1 MSNPVPSDP
10 KTTPASADPVDAPTS
25 GHPLH
30 EFWQKNSHAISLLCL
45 IVIIAILGK
54 NAFDF
59 YQTSRRQSIAADYA
73 AASTPEKLKA
83 FAASN
88 RGNEL
93 GGVANLRLA
102 DDAYAASNY
111 SLAVQLYQ
119 TAMESLKDEA
129 LLGRARLGIAVS
141 KVQGG
146 QSAEGETQLKALANE
161 AKQLK
166 PIRAEA
172 YYHLALLATTAGKTD
187 DATKYLD
194 LLNTLEPAGFWAQR
208 ALALRSTLPA
218 PAASTAAA
226 APEIKLPGKP

>member
-1 MSNPVPSDP
+1 M
-10 KTTPASADPVDAPTS
+10 A

-30 EFWQKNSHAISLLCL
+30 EFWLKNSRAISVFCV

-59 YQTSRRQSIAADYA
+59 YQTSRRQANAAEYA

-83 FAASN
+83 FAASH
-88 RGNEL
+88 RGSEL

-102 DDAYAASNY
+102 DDSYAASNY
-111 SLAVQLYQ
+111 SQAVQSYQ
-119 TAMESLKDEA
+119 TAVEDLKDEA

-146 QSAEGETQLKALANE
+146 QSAEGETQLKALASE

-166 PIRAEA
+166 PVRAEA
-172 YYHLALLATTAGKTD
+172 YYHLALLAATAGKTD

-218 PAASTAAA
+218 PAATTAAVA
-226 APEIKLPGKP
+226 TPEIKLPGKP